1 MEEQQAVCPSCGH
14 FNRTSARFCGKCG
27 YDMHKAVQPTAA
39 SGTVPPIA
47 AAQPPDRSQPVSS
60 SAASTASVKEFC
72 PACGKEVTPGAR
84 FCRSCGQD
92 LSGAPVETV
101 SAPSRPVAS
110 SAPSKPAAAAPPV
123 TSAVEPVGSLTPF
136 AQQPPIAA
144 VDEQTGAG
152 DVRKGIPGWLW
163 LAIGVLV
170 GIMLGAGSVLALPGI
185 AGLERHEATPAITE
199 TPPAVATT
207 IPTDTTSQPPS
218 TPAVVEPAQ
227 EAAEPPP
234 TVASVEPDAQ
244 EPDPNAAALPTPTA
258 PSIESQP
265 TEAPADPGA
274 PQPEGSL
281 QPDVADTVLAPEQ
294 DAGATPA
301 P

>member
-47 AAQPPDRSQPVSS
+47 AAQPSDRSKPVSS
-60 SAASTASVKEFC
+60 SAASTASAKEFC

-101 SAPSRPVAS
+101 SAPPRPVAS
-110 SAPSKPAAAAPPV
+110 SAPSKPPAAAPLV
-123 TSAVEPVGSLTPF
+123 TSVVEPVGSLNPS

-144 VDEQTGAG
+144 ADEQTGAG
-152 DVRKGIPGWLW
+152 NARKGIPGWLW

-185 AGLERHEATPAITE
+185 AGLERHEAKPAITE
-199 TPPAVATT
+199 TLPAVATA
-207 IPTDTTSQPPS
+207 IPTDTASQPPS
-218 TPAVVEPAQ
+218 TPIVVEPAQ

-234 TVASVEPDAQ
+234 TVASVEPGAQ
-244 EPDPNAAALPTPTA
+244 EPDLDEAALPTPTA
-258 PSIESQP
+258 PSVESPP

-274 PQPEGSL
+274 AQPEGSR
-281 QPDVADTVLAPEQ
+281 QPAITDTVLAPEQ
-294 DAGATPA
+294 DADATQVP
-301 P
+301 